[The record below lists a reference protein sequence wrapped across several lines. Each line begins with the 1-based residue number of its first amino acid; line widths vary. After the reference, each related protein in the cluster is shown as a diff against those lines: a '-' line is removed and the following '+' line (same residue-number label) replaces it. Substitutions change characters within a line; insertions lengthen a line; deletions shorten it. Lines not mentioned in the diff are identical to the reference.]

1 MPAGSCFE
9 AAGERLPC
17 RRNRFVNLKQI
28 GAPLLSPAET
38 TGVNRVAEEA
48 IQLLAGLPP
57 ERRQALQQAVLSRI
71 ATLGF
76 VPMVVV
82 STCMTLAGSA
92 LFVIGD
98 SRADSQWRLL
108 DGSDPTNDTLGYTPT
123 DARNNHAHVL
133 FTAGSSLRVVGSFLI
148 LSGFLLVALALMSL
162 RQRQAE
168 RRKKESIGAHKKGE
182 PTGSR
187 DVETQVLRGDEVDN
201 GNHAAIRRRHTAEDK
216 RNEKALRDAAEN
228 GEVEVVKGWLKQGVD
243 INAADDKFVSLVRRC
258 IKCRG
263 VCVRDEGQV
272 GVCEHL
278 VSERGYACMSAH
290 ARRWLRGWV

>member
-1 MPAGSCFE
+1 MMYMLQSGMGYPLTPTGN
-9 AAGERLPC
+9 RL
-17 RRNRFVNLKQI
+17 
-28 GAPLLSPAET
+28 AEE
-38 TGVNRVAEEA
+38 VAEEA
-48 IQLLAGLPP
+48 LQRLVALPSH
-57 ERRQALQQAVLSRI
+57 ERRAVHQAMMRKIQALGVL
-71 ATLGF
+71 
-76 VPMVVV
+76 PMVVV

-98 SRADSQWRLL
+98 SRADSQRRLL

-148 LSGFLLVALALMSL
+148 LSAFLLVALALMSF

-182 PTGSR
+182 TTGSR
-187 DVETQVLRGDEVDN
+187 DVETQVLRGDAVDN

-228 GEVEVVKGWLKQGVD
+228 GEVEVVKGWLEQGVD
-243 INAADDKFVSLVRRC
+243 VNAADDSVSLVRRC

-263 VCVRDEGQV
+263 VCGRDEGQA

-278 VSERGYACMSAH
+278 VSVRGYGCMGAH
-290 ARRWLRGWV
+290 ARR